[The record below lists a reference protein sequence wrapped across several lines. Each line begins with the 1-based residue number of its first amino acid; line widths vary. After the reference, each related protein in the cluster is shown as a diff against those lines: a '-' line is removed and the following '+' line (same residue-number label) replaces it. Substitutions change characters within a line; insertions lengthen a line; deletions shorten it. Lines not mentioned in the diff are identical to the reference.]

1 MSKSFR
7 TDKQKTSYALGLDF
21 GATLKRLPVDL
32 DFACFVEGLTDI
44 VKDQPVRMER
54 EEWTRLM
61 TAVHEQ
67 VQRQAQAG
75 RESQAAENAQVG
87 DEFRAQ
93 NAAREGVTV
102 TDSGLQYEVVEEG
115 GGESPAAADTVT
127 VHYRGT
133 LVDGTEFD
141 SSHER
146 GEPATFP
153 LNRVIKGWTEG
164 VQLMQVGA
172 TYRFVI
178 PPELGYGPAG
188 APPNIGPNATLV
200 FEVELLGIA

>member
-1 MSKSFR
+1 MSKQLR
-7 TDKQKTSYALGLDF
+7 TEKQKTSYALGLDF

-32 DFACFVEGLTDI
+32 DFSCFLDGLTDI
-44 VKDQPVRMER
+44 VKDQPVKIER
-54 EEWTRLM
+54 DEWTKLM
-61 TAVHEQ
+61 TAVHEK
-67 VQRQAQAG
+67 VQKHTQQG
-75 RESQAAENAQVG
+75 REAQGSENVEAGSGFQAENA
-87 DEFRAQ
+87 AK
-93 NAAREGVTV
+93 EGVTV
-102 TDSGLQYEVVEEG
+102 TESGLQYEVMEAG
-115 GGESPAAADTVT
+115 GGETPADTDTVT
-127 VHYRGT
+127 VHYKGA
-133 LVDGTEFD
+133 LIDGTEFD
-141 SSHER
+141 SSHKR

-200 FEVELLGIA
+200 FEVELIGIQ